1 MTKRLSIN
9 SVVFTQLYCFVSM
22 ALYSWFFFREGMDDN
37 LAVWYMPIIFVM
49 MWQILFVVF
58 NLLPPRVFKPLSV
71 GLLILN
77 AVAFYFTSAY
87 NVQIDKIMFMNAM
100 QTDKAEVGALMNL
113 QFGFTVVLMGVI
125 PALAF
130 CALNIIKVDFPHRLK
145 ASLAALMV
153 CVLSGS
159 ICHPQTDKFLHR
171 FKYLM
176 EYLPPIN
183 YIAGGSSAV
192 FEVLKPH
199 PPMRRISEDIRP
211 LSKHGKP
218 NLIVFIVG
226 ETTRAANFSLN
237 GYHRPTNEALT
248 PYLNEIAYYPDTQAC
263 GTSTAVSVPCMF
275 LPTPREEYK
284 TGSELHIENLLDV
297 YKQAGYKVLWRDN
310 DGGCKHICDRV
321 LYEEPC
327 DEKVCLDDILLRG
340 LKGKISASRD
350 NQLVVLHT
358 RGSHGPT
365 YNQQYDESSNHYAP
379 ACQDNYLW
387 NCTPEELTNAYDN
400 TVHYVSGFIARTIE
414 LLQSLQGRY
423 NTALF
428 YVSDHGESLG
438 ENDQYLHAAP
448 YNKAPDYQINVPML
462 LWLPQNNGF
471 NLSTLCLKQQA
482 QAGYSHDNVFHSLL
496 GLSGISGAIY
506 NPELDIFSTCRK
518 K

>member
-1 MTKRLSIN
+1 MTKRLSLN
-9 SVVFTQLYCFVSM
+9 SVVFTQLYCFLSM
-22 ALYSWFFFREGMDDN
+22 VLYGWFFFRECLGDK
-37 LAVWYMPIIFVM
+37 LAVWYLPVIFVL
-49 MWQILFVVF
+49 MWQALFAVF
-58 NLLPPRVFKPLSV
+58 CLLPLRVFKPLSV
-71 GLLILN
+71 ALLVLN

-87 NVQIDKIMFMNAM
+87 NVQIDKIMFMNAL
-100 QTDKAEVGALMNL
+100 QTDKAEVDALMSL
-113 QFGFTVVLMGVI
+113 QFFCALVISGII
-125 PALAF
+125 PALVIGHLKVSAVPF
-130 CALNIIKVDFPHRLK
+130 KTRFKSAL
-145 ASLAALMV
+145 SALLGGVLLGLV
-153 CVLSGS
+153 CY
-159 ICHPQTDKFLHR
+159 PQTDKFLHR

-183 YIAGGSSAV
+183 YLAGGSDAV
-192 FEVLKPH
+192 FEILKPH
-199 PPMRRISEDIRP
+199 PPMQRISEDVRP
-211 LSKHGKP
+211 LKKSGKP

-248 PYLNEIAYYPDTQAC
+248 PYLNEIAYYPDTRAC

-275 LPTPREEYK
+275 MSAGRREYK

-310 DGGCKHICDRV
+310 DGGCKHVCDRV

-340 LKGKISASRD
+340 LRSKITASRD
-350 NQLVVLHT
+350 NQLIVLHT

-365 YNQQYDESSNHYAP
+365 YNQQYDESSNRYAP

-387 NCTPEELTNAYDN
+387 NCSPEELTNAYDN
-400 TVHYVSGFIARTIE
+400 TVHYVSGFIARTVK

-448 YNKAPDYQINVPML
+448 YNKAPAYQINVPML

-471 NLSTLCLKQQA
+471 GLSTPCLKQQA
-482 QAGYSHDNVFHSLL
+482 QAGYSHDNVFHSLM
-496 GLSGISGAIY
+496 GLSGIKGAIY
-506 NPELDIFSTCRK
+506 NPELDIFSACRK